1 MTTNGTTLFASSS
14 VCIDGVLSQVY
25 GILRGHLMPLLIIA
39 VVKTISIAVTTS
51 FLSLFTFLIARTAI
65 MHIVRS
71 IINGGMG
78 PMPDGTDLDTDDAWP
93 SPFQTL
99 TSSYENYYSTV
110 AENGTRLLLL
120 ASDTSSNKPYVPIG
134 ERDDGWTG
142 DNFPDPF
149 VPHEDIK
156 PDHGDDHGSALGFGV
171 IVGIFLLL
179 IIWITVLSLVLST
192 FAGAMHHTIAQI
204 YASTESGVIGSTASP
219 SPIKAIKRGYAKKG
233 HIFSYM
239 LLLSSIFVLLTFI
252 TIGIP
257 SAYLGM
263 LGKMFFSML
272 YFIATFVICICTIAA
287 IPTIVVEGK
296 KYKSPLDALRRSMSL
311 CRRYMCF
318 IFCTQLVYRIVMG
331 LGFLLV
337 AFVLGQFGSIGQLF
351 LFVGLPLFLA
361 VMDPV

>member
-14 VCIDGVLSQVY
+14 VAIDGVLSQVF

-39 VVKTISIAVTTS
+39 VVKTISIAVTTG

-71 IINGGMG
+71 IIGGGMG

-93 SPFQTL
+93 
-99 TSSYENYYSTV
+99 
-110 AENGTRLLLL
+110 
-120 ASDTSSNKPYVPIG
+120 
-134 ERDDGWTG
+134 
-142 DNFPDPF
+142 F

-156 PDHGDDHGSALGFGV
+156 PDHGDDDGSALGFGV

-239 LLLSSIFVLLTFI
+239 LFLSSIFVLLTFI

-257 SAYLGM
+257 SAYLGV

-311 CRRYMCF
+311 CRRYICF

-331 LGFLLV
+331 LGFLLA
-337 AFVLGQFGSIGQLF
+337 AFVLGFFGPIGHLV